1 MKFFEWLRPGIKV
14 KRYIVPGLVGLIIIS
29 YGLSNITKD
38 IYKYYLNI
46 LLAVFLIL
54 AGCVFVYF
62 SVKYTVKSIISVLPK
77 GNFRIFFD
85 NEKLS
90 ALMYEK
96 RILVKGPKIVTIGG
110 GTGLSN
116 LLRGLKAFSSNI
128 TAIVTV
134 ADDGGGSGVL
144 REEMGMLPP
153 GDIRN
158 CILAL
163 ADTEPLMERLLQYRF
178 TEGSLKGQS
187 FGNLF
192 LAALNGIS
200 GNFEQAVQQ
209 MGKVLAVTGKVLP
222 VSGNDIRI
230 SAELTDGRII
240 EGESNIGHHERENGC
255 SIKRIF
261 MQNVDV
267 TPLPEVLQSIFEA
280 DVIIFAPGSLYTS
293 IIPNI
298 IVPKVSNAIKKSH
311 AIKIYSCNIMTQP
324 NETEEYAIS
333 DHIKAIEDHSFK
345 GVIDYCLANDT
356 AIPDY
361 LREKYENQN
370 SYAVKNDRDKVEK
383 MGVELILG
391 DFVSFKDD
399 LLRHDSQKITST
411 IIELVA
417 DNVLVKDRKRV
428 IDYYYVKDRLR
439 KN

>member
-1 MKFFEWLRPGIKV
+1 MKFLEWLRPGIKV
-14 KRYIVPGLVGLIIIS
+14 KRYIVPGLLGLIIIS
-29 YGLSNITKD
+29 YGLSNIIND
-38 IYKYYLNI
+38 IYKNYLNI

-54 AGCVFVYF
+54 AGCVLVYF
-62 SVKYTVKSIISVLPK
+62 SVKNTIKSVVSVLPK
-77 GNFRIFFD
+77 GNFKIFLD

-134 ADDGGGSGVL
+134 ADDGGSSGVL

-158 CILAL
+158 CIMAL

-222 VSGNDIRI
+222 VSGNDLRI
-230 SAELTDGRII
+230 SAELIDGTII
-240 EGESNIGHHERENGC
+240 EGESNIGHKEREDGC

-261 MQNVDV
+261 MQNTDV
-267 TPLPEVLQSIFEA
+267 TPLPEVLQSILEA

-298 IVPKVSNAIKKSH
+298 IVPKVSSTIKKSH
-311 AIKIYSCNIMTQP
+311 AIKLYSCNIMTQP

-333 DHIKAIEDHSFK
+333 DHLKAIEDHSFK

-361 LREKYENQN
+361 LIEKYEIQN
-370 SYAVKNDRDKVEK
+370 SFPVKNDRDKVEK

-399 LLRHDSQKITST
+399 LLRHDSQKITSA